1 MNEIDVDEADILVLS
16 QGLEKTSR
24 LTHQVNKSLAK
35 ISKTS
40 AQSSQLFGPILA
52 RNNVLKTLQR
62 NIDSTLNSVASV
74 KDLANE
80 ASKHEVLLRKGI
92 ASLGLKPFT
101 VELHKLED
109 MYQDMS
115 VGNSRH
121 TENAEFHG
129 ILKHLKEM
137 ITSSEEQLELEF
149 VQILKRIEPFDP
161 QINMEKKIPFPYY
174 SDEDI
179 SQMLI
184 IFNYFYV
191 KSEDSR
197 MQDIFIRE
205 RGDQMLKSMAF
216 MEPFA
221 KKVTSSKNAPYEK
234 GSSGFIN
241 YTEAVLGFIANERSL
256 IDDVFSQFAEI
267 KPRVLRNI
275 LDPIVAAFCKVL
287 MSDLIFVKSNIDN
300 AGLFSF
306 ELTECISGVQKSV
319 KGMNLKNQMQLIDAD
334 KQVKD
339 VTRSLFKDTV
349 DRIKSK
355 TNQMTT
361 IPSDNGVTEATVDT
375 MSRLRKFSEY
385 KTGCLAAMESISRD
399 VWLSKSFREK
409 EYTIQSAA
417 IADNETAA
425 SLLSC
430 FLSDCI
436 DTLVANLERRAQ
448 TILMPNQE
456 PDVANPNSARN
467 KFKQR
472 IGFLVL
478 MNMTLVEQ
486 IVEKSELSVMLGNL
500 GKARIEKLK
509 KRYVNYL
516 VADWKDLTV
525 NLMDTVVIDS
535 VGKKSKD
542 KEQIKEKF
550 RRFNEGFEDLISR
563 TKQYK
568 LSDPALKRLLKSEIV
583 ALLMPMY
590 DRFYGRYKDSFKNPR
605 KHIKYTPD
613 DITNVISQTLR

>member
-80 ASKHEVLLRKGI
+80 ASNMRKGI

-149 VQILKRIEPFDP
+149 IQILKRIEPFDP

-486 IVEKSELSVMLGNL
+486 IVEKSELSVML
-500 GKARIEKLK
+500 
-509 KRYVNYL
+509 